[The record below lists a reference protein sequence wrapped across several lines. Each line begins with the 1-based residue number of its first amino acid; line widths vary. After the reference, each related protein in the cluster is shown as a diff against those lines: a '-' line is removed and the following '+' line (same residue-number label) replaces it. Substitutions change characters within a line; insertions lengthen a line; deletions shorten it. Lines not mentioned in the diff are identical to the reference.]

1 MSPFTHT
8 CSSPTNSTKTTKL
21 ALSPSISSYLT
32 ETAFSTTIKDL
43 MAEFKESAEE
53 SVKEIITDQ
62 YAKVDGKFENRPCHS
77 RQKTLIKKGLNKTSE
92 YLPSQALTMNT
103 LIT

>member
-1 MSPFTHT
+1 
-8 CSSPTNSTKTTKL
+8 
-21 ALSPSISSYLT
+21 
-32 ETAFSTTIKDL
+32 

-77 RQKTLIKKGLNKTSE
+77 RQKNFNQKRIEQDKRISSFTGTYDEHLDNMITNNKVIKKFEMKKIIWNENQNE
-92 YLPSQALTMNT
+92 YG
-103 LIT
+103 